1 MRMNYLDGLSKEIT
15 LESKNI
21 HDVEDIMDMIL
32 QVDGFNWNSGDI
44 YREDEKQEI
53 ILYPMLDLENTP
65 KMVLLYEYHE
75 NVFYFKPN
83 TSIIADFLLEHC
95 DNLVL
100 KQEIKANPKQA
111 IEEIA
116 QLAYEDFLKKNQENQ
131 IFNSFQEAILHLAQ
145 SEDLEYNLKFSQ
157 AFAACLES
165 CGLG

>member
-1 MRMNYLDGLSKEIT
+1 MNYLDGVNKEIT

-21 HDVEDIMDMIL
+21 HDVEDIMDAIL
-32 QVDGFNWNSGDI
+32 KVEDFNWNCGDV
-44 YREDEKQEI
+44 YREEEKQEM
-53 ILYPMLDLENTP
+53 ILYPMLDLENIP
-65 KMVLLYEYHE
+65 KMVLLYKRHE
-75 NVFYFKPN
+75 NSFSFKPN

-100 KQEIKANPKQA
+100 KQKIKVNPKQA

-116 QLAYEDFLKKNQENQ
+116 QLAYEDFLEKNKENQ
-131 IFNSFQEAILHLAQ
+131 VFTSFQEAILHLAQ
-145 SEDLEYNLKFSQ
+145 SEDLEYNLKFSK